1 MPIGSP
7 TSNIHH
13 AESRQENKPR
23 SDDIEIDSDRL
34 NKLDAIENK
43 KSPNPVGLKLNKTV
57 YLKEG
62 IASKGL
68 YSGST
73 GLAF

>member
-23 SDDIEIDSDRL
+23 SDDIEIDSDRP

-43 KSPNPVGLKLNKTV
+43 KSPNPVKD
-57 YLKEG
+57 
-62 IASKGL
+62 
-68 YSGST
+68 
-73 GLAF
+73 